1 MNRRRFLVTTAGA
14 GAAAMGVPWLAGAG
28 AATDEDLAFA
38 NFGVS
43 AELLL
48 KDFYAKALEAKL
60 VGGAGRSVLRR
71 GRSASA
77 QHAKALGALLTGA
90 GDTPPVDEDFA
101 FEWPA
106 PTFKTTESIVTTGLG
121 LLRAL
126 LGAYQT
132 AAATATE
139 PTYRV
144 LYASLAAS
152 IGQQIGALATLA
164 PRAGVESFPAAL
176 DLEAAS
182 DALDRYLG

>member
-1 MNRRRFLVTTAGA
+1 M
-14 GAAAMGVPWLAGAG
+14 
-28 AATDEDLAFA
+28 
-38 NFGVS
+38 
-43 AELLL
+43 
-48 KDFYAKALEAKL
+48 
-60 VGGAGRSVLRR
+60 
-71 GRSASA
+71 
-77 QHAKALGALLTGA
+77 
-90 GDTPPVDEDFA
+90 PPVEEDFA

-106 PTFKTTESIVTTGLG
+106 RTFRTTESVVTTGLG

-176 DLEAAS
+176 ELEAAS
-182 DALDRYLG
+182 NALDRFLG